1 MAANVLALNVV
12 VDDDLPVD
20 REWFVDERRECV
32 GVAEAREWLI
42 L

>member
-1 MAANVLALNVV
+1 MNVLSLNVV

-20 REWFVDERRECV
+20 REWFVDEGRECV
-32 GVAEAREWLI
+32 GVAEVRVWLI